1 MKTKT
6 DHSGHPIVSSHSR
19 KKSDLGWHIVFII
32 LTILMIYPLV
42 FAVSTSFKTLPE
54 VYSNSFGVIPEEPT
68 TAAYQGV
75 LAKIP
80 FLRIT
85 MNTFIIAA
93 IVTTFKLLTGLL
105 AAYSFVFF
113 DYKGKTCVY
122 FILICT
128 IFIPFTVTMI
138 PNFITISNLGLKD
151 KLLGVALPQLA
162 DATGIFLLRQHMRG
176 IPKSL
181 MEVAELEKTPHF
193 TRLRTIV
200 LPMIKPAVFSMGIIF
215 FINSWNEYVW
225 PMLIIKSDENYT
237 LSLALQM
244 FVSAEGGVDVPMAM
258 ATSVLTMLLPLILYA
273 FCQKFIIETFSQ
285 SGIKG

>member
-1 MKTKT
+1 MKTDRSPDTRRSKQ
-6 DHSGHPIVSSHSR
+6 
-19 KKSDLGWHIVFII
+19 KSDLPWHF
-32 LTILMIYPLV
+32 LMLVVVVVMLYPIV

-54 VYSNSFGVIPEEPT
+54 VYSNSFGIIPKAPTLNAYKGVIS
-68 TAAYQGV
+68 
-75 LAKIP
+75 KIP
-80 FLRIT
+80 FFKIT
-85 MNTFIIAA
+85 FNTFFVATL
-93 IVTTFKLLTGLL
+93 VTLFKLLTGVL

-113 DYKGKTCVY
+113 DYKGKKLMY

-138 PNFITISNLGLKD
+138 PNFITISRLGLKD
-151 KLLGVALPQLA
+151 SLLGVALPQMA

-181 MEVAELEKTPHF
+181 LEVAELEKPPHF

-200 LPMIKPAVFSMGIIF
+200 VPMIKPAVFSIGIIF
-215 FINSWNEYVW
+215 FVNSWNEYVW
-225 PMLIIKSDENYT
+225 PSLILKSEANYT

-258 ATSVLTMLLPLILYA
+258 ATSVLTMLLPLVLYA
-273 FCQKFIIETFSQ
+273 FCQRFIIETFSQ